1 MKYYYYNDFPL
12 GIATGGKEDQLKFV
26 VKRAKQ
32 VFGLAKDLA
41 TVNSFEDNSILHCF
55 GDTPH
60 FSAIAKY
67 LTGTGKNFKFIISPN
82 FFRRKALIYKISKI
96 SSLLGP
102 NWWSQ
107 RHEMYQLAS
116 LIIVNSSYEKEYLR
130 KIFGDFILSKTVV
143 IYNTYELV
151 NHKSNPKLKK
161 DFPYL
166 VSIAHINERKNPFN
180 LLKAAERVYKETGIT
195 TILIGGLRFS
205 EKNNVKK
212 FLNLIDRSVGV
223 KWEGEQCSATAMQFL
238 SNSLGH
244 ILPSFVESPGLSNI
258 QAYLFKKP
266 MVCGDFP
273 IVREYFKHIPIY
285 CGFRSKNIE
294 RAMISLIRS
303 SQPKFENKKNI
314 QWSSENVSKQYI
326 KLFENIYET
335 SI

>member
-1 MKYYYYNDFPL
+1 
-12 GIATGGKEDQLKFV
+12 
-26 VKRAKQ
+26 
-32 VFGLAKDLA
+32 
-41 TVNSFEDNSILHCF
+41 
-55 GDTPH
+55 
-60 FSAIAKY
+60 
-67 LTGTGKNFKFIISPN
+67 
-82 FFRRKALIYKISKI
+82 
-96 SSLLGP
+96 
-102 NWWSQ
+102 
-107 RHEMYQLAS
+107 
-116 LIIVNSSYEKEYLR
+116 
-130 KIFGDFILSKTVV
+130 
-143 IYNTYELV
+143 
-151 NHKSNPKLKK
+151 
-161 DFPYL
+161 
-166 VSIAHINERKNPFN
+166 
-180 LLKAAERVYKETGIT
+180 